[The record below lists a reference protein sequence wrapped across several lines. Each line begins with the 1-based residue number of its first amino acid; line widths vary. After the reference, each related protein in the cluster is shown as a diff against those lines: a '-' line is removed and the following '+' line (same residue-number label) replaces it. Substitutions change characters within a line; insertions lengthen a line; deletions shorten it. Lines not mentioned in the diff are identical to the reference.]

1 MFRPESAREGRNTW
15 LGFCC
20 DALRMWGV
28 QMAFPEVTYVVL
40 AKVAVFKNYFHSY
53 LCLILYSYKLTIS
66 SVI

>member
-1 MFRPESAREGRNTW
+1 
-15 LGFCC
+15 
-20 DALRMWGV
+20 MWGV